1 MVTREEA
8 SKFQAQ
14 VDKTFCIWC
23 GENAPPVSPNKK
35 YCAECDRYCLR
46 ECKHCHKPYDNLKFF
61 EGDSTSCR
69 SCLKKIATRKM
80 KREAEKKK
88 PIQEVSSDE
97 SAEVLSDG
105 DSEPDDEGFTT
116 DDRAQAVDFD
126 DDDDDDTDSS
136 ASSDSKRVKKV
147 KRKKIKKKEK
157 RGKSEE
163 DGDDSDGGVARKK
176 KKKKH
181 HQEHA
186 VTGGGK
192 TQKQALITEL
202 LGDKK
207 SAAAAAESGPKRRVY
222 NKKRVPTEME
232 LELAENELLS
242 KLFQYKRSFP
252 HKQQVSV
259 YITRAK

>member
-105 DSEPDDEGFTT
+105 DSEPDDEDFIT

-136 ASSDSKRVKKV
+136 ASSGSKRVKKV

-176 KKKKH
+176 KEEKTPPGACCH
-181 HQEHA
+181 
-186 VTGGGK
+186 GGK
-192 TQKQALITEL
+192 NSEAGTH
-202 LGDKK
+202 
-207 SAAAAAESGPKRRVY
+207 
-222 NKKRVPTEME
+222 N
-232 LELAENELLS
+232 
-242 KLFQYKRSFP
+242 
-252 HKQQVSV
+252 
-259 YITRAK
+259 